1 MKGAKIDRRTGASL
15 VIFGLNKT
23 FLVGRFA
30 GAGVTGS
37 GTGPEKGANPMRMFV
52 TGEWTDK
59 PKKIEVRNSYDNS
72 VVDTVP
78 KGEPSDV
85 ERALGYAEKGAK
97 VMAKLSG
104 YERWRILR
112 KAADLMA
119 ARNAELGQTISKEE
133 GKVIAEGRGEASRA
147 VETMMG
153 SAEEAKRIHG
163 ETVPL
168 DGDPTGGKKLGFTLR
183 VPCGVVAAISPFNF
197 PLNLVCHK
205 VGPALA
211 AGNSVIVKPASDTP
225 LSALKLTEI
234 LLEAGLPPEGIQCV
248 TGSGGEIGDL
258 LVKDRRVRK
267 VTFTGSREIGERI
280 CHMAG
285 IKKVTMELG
294 SNSPLIIM
302 PDADLDKVAAAV
314 AVTGYGNAGQT
325 CISTQRVL
333 AAKKVYSDF
342 LDALKPKVE
351 ALTTGNQLDEKSKV
365 GPMVKESEAV
375 RVESWINE
383 AVAGGA
389 RLAAGGGR
397 RGAICVPA
405 VVADVKPD
413 MRISRDELFGPA
425 VGVTPFDSIEEAI
438 ALANDSVYGLAAGI
452 FTENVE
458 WAMKFA
464 REAEAGNLHVNW
476 GPQWR
481 VDLMP
486 YGGLKDSGFGKE
498 GPRYAV
504 EEMTELKMVVFHLN
518 A

>member
-1 MKGAKIDRRTGASL
+1 VKI
-15 VIFGLNKT
+15 
-23 FLVGRFA
+23 FLEGKWV
-30 GAGVTGS
+30 
-37 GTGPEKGANPMRMFV
+37 
-52 TGEWTDK
+52 DK
-59 PKKIEVRNSYDNS
+59 SNKIEVRNPYDNS
-72 VVDTVP
+72 VIDTVP
-78 KGEPSDV
+78 RADGGDV
-85 ERALGYAEKGAK
+85 ERALSFAERGAK

-104 YERWRILR
+104 YDRWRILR
-112 KAADLMA
+112 KAADIMA
-119 ARNAELGQTISKEE
+119 ARNEELGQLISKEE
-133 GKVIAEGRGEASRA
+133 GKIIAEGRGETSRA
-147 VETMMG
+147 VETIMG

-168 DGDPTGGKKLGFTLR
+168 DGDPGGGKKLGFTLR

-248 TGSGGEIGDL
+248 TGSGGEIGDA
-258 LVKDRRVRK
+258 LVADRRVRK
-267 VTFTGSREIGERI
+267 VTFTGSREIGDRI
-280 CHMAG
+280 CRMAG

-314 AVTGYGNAGQT
+314 ALTGYGNAGQT

-333 AAKKVYSDF
+333 TAKKVYGDF
-342 LDALKPKVE
+342 LGALKPKVE

-365 GPMVKESEAV
+365 GPMVKESEAR
-375 RVESWINE
+375 RVEDWINE

-389 RLAAGGGR
+389 RLVAGGGR
-397 RGAICVPA
+397 RGAIYMPA
-405 VVADVKPD
+405 VVADVKPE

-425 VGVTPFDSIEEAI
+425 VAVTPFDSMDEAI
-438 ALANDSVYGLAAGI
+438 ALANDTVYGLSAGI
-452 FTENVE
+452 FTENLE
-458 WAMKFA
+458 WAMRFA
-464 REAEAGNLHVNW
+464 REVESGNLHVNW

-481 VDLMP
+481 ADLMP

-518 A
+518 T

>member
-1 MKGAKIDRRTGASL
+1 MK
-15 VIFGLNKT
+15 IFL
-23 FLVGRFA
+23 A
-30 GAGVTGS
+30 G
-37 GTGPEKGANPMRMFV
+37 K
-52 TGEWTDK
+52 WIDK
-59 PKKIEVRNSYDNS
+59 PKKIEVRNPFDNS
-72 VVDTVP
+72 VIDTVP
-78 KGEPSDV
+78 KADGSDL
-85 ERALGYAEKGAK
+85 EKALAFAQRGAK

-104 YERWRILR
+104 YERWKILR

-119 ARNAELGQTISKEE
+119 ARNGELGQLISKEE
-133 GKVIAEGRGEASRA
+133 GKIIAEGRGEASRA
-147 VETMMG
+147 VETIMG

-163 ETVPL
+163 ETIPL
-168 DGDPTGGKKLGFTLR
+168 DADPTGSKKLGFTLR
-183 VPCGVVAAISPFNF
+183 VPCGVVAAIAPFNF
-197 PLNLVCHK
+197 PLNLVAHK

-211 AGNSVIVKPASDTP
+211 AGNTVIVKPASDTP

-234 LLEAGLPPEGIQCV
+234 LLEAGLPPEGIQCL
-248 TGSGGEIGDL
+248 TGPGGEIGDA
-258 LVKDRRVRK
+258 LVADRRVRK
-267 VTFTGSREIGERI
+267 ITFTGSREVGDRI
-280 CHMAG
+280 CRTAG

-314 AVTGYGNAGQT
+314 AMTGYGNAGQT

-333 AAKKVYSDF
+333 TAKKVYGDF
-342 LDALKPKVE
+342 LGALKPKVE

-397 RGAICVPA
+397 RGAIYLPA
-405 VVADVKPD
+405 VVADVKPE

-425 VGVTPFDSIEEAI
+425 VAVTPFDSIDEAI
-438 ALANDSVYGLAAGI
+438 ALANDTVYGLSAGI
-452 FTENVE
+452 FTEKLE
-458 WAMKFA
+458 WAMRFA
-464 REAEAGNLHVNW
+464 REVESGNLHVNW

-518 A
+518 T

>member
-1 MKGAKIDRRTGASL
+1 MKM
-15 VIFGLNKT
+15 
-23 FLVGRFA
+23 FLA
-30 GAGVTGS
+30 GA
-37 GTGPEKGANPMRMFV
+37 
-52 TGEWTDK
+52 WTDK
-59 PKKIEVRNSYDNS
+59 PKKIEVRNPFDNS
-72 VVDTVP
+72 VIDTVP
-78 KGEPSDV
+78 KGDAADM
-85 ERALGYAEKGAK
+85 ERALSYAERGAK
-97 VMAKLSG
+97 VMAKLTG
-104 YERWRILR
+104 YERWKILR

-119 ARNAELGQTISKEE
+119 ARNEELGRTISSEE
-133 GKVIAEGRGEASRA
+133 GKIIAEGRGEANRA
-147 VETMMG
+147 VETVMG

-168 DGDPTGGKKLGFTLR
+168 DGDPSGNKKLGFTLR

-197 PLNLVCHK
+197 PLNLVSHK

-234 LLEAGLPPEGIQCV
+234 LLEAGLPPEGIQCI
-248 TGSGGEIGDL
+248 TGPGGEIGDA
-258 LVKDRRVRK
+258 LVSDRRVRK
-267 VTFTGSREIGERI
+267 VTFTGSREIGDRI
-280 CHMAG
+280 CRMAG

-294 SNSPLIIM
+294 SNSPLIVM
-302 PDADLDKVAAAV
+302 PDADLDKVAV
-314 AVTGYGNAGQT
+314 AVVATGYANAGQA

-333 AAKKVYSDF
+333 ASKNIYGD
-342 LDALKPKVE
+342 LLGALKPKVE
-351 ALTTGNQLDEKSKV
+351 ALATGNQLDEKTKV
-365 GPMVKESEAV
+365 GPMVKESEAA
-375 RVESWINE
+375 RVEDWIGE

-397 RGAICVPA
+397 RGAIYIPA
-405 VVADVKPD
+405 VVADVKPE

-425 VGVTPFDSIEEAI
+425 VAVTPFDTIEDAI

-464 REAEAGNLHVNW
+464 REVEAGNLHVNW

-518 A
+518 S

>member
-1 MKGAKIDRRTGASL
+1 MVILNAESALRRYRDVKIFLAGKWVDKAKKLEVKNPFDNA
-15 VIFGLNKT
+15 VI
-23 FLVGRFA
+23 
-30 GAGVTGS
+30 
-37 GTGPEKGANPMRMFV
+37 
-52 TGEWTDK
+52 
-59 PKKIEVRNSYDNS
+59 
-72 VVDTVP
+72 DTVP
-78 KGEPSDV
+78 KADTADLEQALV
-85 ERALGYAEKGAK
+85 FAERGAK
-97 VMAKLSG
+97 VMAKLSS
-104 YERWRILR
+104 YERWKILR

-119 ARNAELGQTISKEE
+119 ARNEELGQLISKEE
-133 GKVIAEGRGEASRA
+133 GKIIAEGRGEASRA

-168 DGDPTGGKKLGFTLR
+168 DADPTGSKKLGFTLR
-183 VPCGVVAAISPFNF
+183 IPCGVVAAIAPFNF

-225 LSALKLTEI
+225 LSALRLTEI
-234 LLEAGLPPEGIQCV
+234 LLESGLPPEGIQCI
-248 TGSGGEIGDL
+248 TGSGGEIGDA
-258 LVKDRRVRK
+258 LVADRRVRK
-267 VTFTGSREIGERI
+267 VTFTGSREVGDRI
-280 CHMAG
+280 CRTAG

-294 SNSPLIIM
+294 SNSPVIVM
-302 PDADLDKVAAAV
+302 PDADLNKVAAAI
-314 AVTGYGNAGQT
+314 AMTGYGNAGQT

-333 AAKKVYSDF
+333 TAKKVYSDF
-342 LDALKPKVE
+342 LGALKPKVE

-375 RVESWINE
+375 RVDEWIKE

-389 RLAAGGGR
+389 RLVAGGGR
-397 RGAICVPA
+397 RGAIYLPA
-405 VVADVKPD
+405 VVADVHPD
-413 MRISRDELFGPA
+413 MRVSRDELFGPA
-425 VGVTPFDSIEEAI
+425 VAVTPFDTIEEAI
-438 ALANDSVYGLAAGI
+438 ALANDSIYGLAAGI

-476 GPQWR
+476 GSQWR

-518 A
+518 S